1 MSSAANMHSLSL
13 TYGKELKN
21 DCQHELGYR
30 WKFDFVN
37 RRHRHG
43 SISNGT
49 PSLLGSALRLLM
61 SKLSE
66 VSHLRDESFDGH

>member
-1 MSSAANMHSLSL
+1 MHSLSL
-13 TYGKELKN
+13 TYRKELKS

-37 RRHRHG
+37 RRYRHG

-49 PSLLGSALRLLM
+49 PSSLGSALRLLV
-61 SKLSE
+61 SNLRE
-66 VSHLRDESFDGH
+66 VSRLIDEGFDGH